1 MPYTKNKAMCR
12 KKGGTRKVKRGG
24 FLSVPSQLS
33 YMFSKPVTN
42 IEEIVDNNP
51 NNFSQSK
58 TPRLWTVSQAMNS
71 HGAFAAAY
79 EYYFDNLDVEKC
91 KRLNKIRLKWIA
103 YKTSPENI
111 PDPSDASK
119 TLTTHKIQK
128 GILPSLNSNTTRYVS
143 FLMRE
148 YCIEIQD
155 NASPQ
160 CVNALTWDQ
169 SSDIADATEATAT
182 SGGRRK
188 KRSNKKK
195 TKNGKKVRKTK
206 KGKKARKV
214 RKTKKAGKRKARK
227 SK

>member
-1 MPYTKNKAMCR
+1 MPYTKNKGLR

-24 FLSVPSQLS
+24 FLSN
-33 YMFSKPVTN
+33 MFSRPVTN

-58 TPRLWTVSQAMNS
+58 TPRLWTVSQAMNN

-91 KRLNKIRLKWIA
+91 KRLNEIRLKWIA
-103 YKTSPENI
+103 YKTSPQNK
-111 PDPSDASK
+111 PDPYHVSE

-148 YCIEIQD
+148 YCMEIQD
-155 NASPQ
+155 NTSTQ

-169 SSDIADATEATAT
+169 SSDIAGGLEATAT
-182 SGGRRK
+182 VGGRRK

-195 TKNGKKVRKTK
+195 TKKGKKARKT

-214 RKTKKAGKRKARK
+214 RKTKKARKRNARK